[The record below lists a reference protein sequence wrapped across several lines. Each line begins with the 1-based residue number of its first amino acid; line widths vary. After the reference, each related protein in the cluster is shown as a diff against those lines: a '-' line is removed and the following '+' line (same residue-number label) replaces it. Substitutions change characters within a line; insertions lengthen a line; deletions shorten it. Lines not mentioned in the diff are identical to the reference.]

1 MISPKHLAAV
11 LAVLQ
16 VQFLSAADTG
26 WFGKIPH
33 PLREAPPIE
42 LTDQNGNPFRLAD
55 QRGNAVL
62 VAFGFTCCPNICP
75 VMLSQLAAVRRELP
89 EDQRKLTKVFFIS
102 VDDRD
107 TAQSLA
113 EYLPLFDGDFTGL
126 TGTPEAISSVVR
138 SYGGFFRDAPGG
150 DLIDHSTDVYL
161 IDPQGRLRALFSRGQ
176 LSETAR
182 IAADISRVLENP

>member
-1 MISPKHLAAV
+1 
-11 LAVLQ
+11 
-16 VQFLSAADTG
+16 
-26 WFGKIPH
+26 
-33 PLREAPPIE
+33 
-42 LTDQNGNPFRLAD
+42 
-55 QRGNAVL
+55 
-62 VAFGFTCCPNICP
+62 
-75 VMLSQLAAVRRELP
+75 LP
-89 EDQRKLTKVFFIS
+89 EDQRKLAKVVFIS

-161 IDPQGRLRALFSRGQ
+161 IDPQGRLRAVFSRGQ